1 MNNRFEVIAVT
12 KRHLLTAD
20 ILVWGLAFTI
30 PLVLSHPQPLVGT
43 IVNSLL
49 VITARRMPIR
59 SWLPIAILP
68 SLGVIMHGVLF
79 GSLTMFLI
87 YFLPIIWLG
96 NLIYM
101 KVISFKSPAYA
112 ANVMFGAALK
122 AGLLFL
128 GANLYLSLGLVP
140 TLFLTAMGINQLL
153 TALSGGVVA
162 WLALLILKENHG

>member
-1 MNNRFEVIAVT
+1 MNNKVETIAVA
-12 KRHLLTAD
+12 KRHLLTTD
-20 ILVWGLAFTI
+20 TLVWGLAFTI

-49 VITARRMPIR
+49 VVTARRMPIR

-101 KVISFKSPAYA
+101 KVISLEGSAYA
-112 ANVMFGAALK
+112 VNVLFGAVLK
-122 AGLLFL
+122 AGLLFF
-128 GANLYLSLGLVP
+128 GASLYLSLDLVP
-140 TLFLTAMGINQLL
+140 SLFLTAMGINQLL

-162 WLALLILKENHG
+162 WLALLILREKHG